1 MIEQF
6 GNGLLLG
13 IIISVASVAL
23 SLLYGVTRIVNFAHG
38 EIIALG
44 AIMTLFFS
52 NPIDSRVLFLDRYSP
67 LGMNF
72 TFSIIISIIIC
83 GIFGGLLEIFLFK
96 PLRKSEVG
104 NIAVL
109 VVTIGLSIFFRHI
122 YLLFATGKVQNFP
135 LDLERRQTYLFFDM
149 TPRNFQVLI
158 AGLAVMIFI
167 GLFLSYTKI
176 GKAMRAVRDSN
187 ELANISGINS
197 DNIILFTWVSSSML
211 AGLAGIFQ
219 AIINDVRYNMGFL
232 ILLLIFA
239 GTVLGGIGTS
249 FGAMVGGF
257 IIILK
262 VSIKFLI
269 TLALTAGSIYL
280 VFVLNEEG
288 PFRILFNLL
297 TFAGIYGLAAIG
309 LNVHF
314 GLTGLL
320 NFGHASFMGV
330 GAYVTLL
337 LIPHAAGREGEITDT
352 GLAFFPAL
360 IIGIIAAALFGLLLG
375 LPAIRLRGDYLA
387 IVTIA
392 AAEIFRLL
400 VRDLESITG
409 GVYGIINFSDSL
421 QMYRPNF
428 VENFAENFELN
439 SSQLWVGLLSW
450 ISIFFVLLLLKR
462 LTNSPWGRALRAVRE
477 DEDAVRALG
486 KNAVW
491 LKLQSFMLG
500 AGIAGLAGV
509 LLAFNYGSLQTTT
522 FVPLLTFYV
531 WAIMILGGVGSLTGP
546 IFGSIIFW
554 VIISETDRLALLIFE
569 NANGQQLAG
578 VRFVLVGLLI
588 MFLMIFRPSGLLGK
602 KEELLLDVK
611 SS

>member
-135 LDLERRQTYLFFDM
+135 LELERRQTYLFFDM

-211 AGLAGIFQ
+211 GGLAGIFQ

-249 FGAMVGGF
+249 FGAMVGG
-257 IIILK
+257 
-262 VSIKFLI
+262 
-269 TLALTAGSIYL
+269 
-280 VFVLNEEG
+280 
-288 PFRILFNLL
+288 
-297 TFAGIYGLAAIG
+297 
-309 LNVHF
+309 
-314 GLTGLL
+314 
-320 NFGHASFMGV
+320 
-330 GAYVTLL
+330 L
-337 LIPHAAGREGEITDT
+337 LIGIFVQVSVALPFMEGHTE
-352 GLAFFPAL
+352 A
-360 IIGIIAAALFGLLLG
+360 
-375 LPAIRLRGDYLA
+375 
-387 IVTIA
+387 
-392 AAEIFRLL
+392 
-400 VRDLESITG
+400 
-409 GVYGIINFSDSL
+409 
-421 QMYRPNF
+421 
-428 VENFAENFELN
+428 
-439 SSQLWVGLLSW
+439 
-450 ISIFFVLLLLKR
+450 
-462 LTNSPWGRALRAVRE
+462 
-477 DEDAVRALG
+477 
-486 KNAVW
+486 KNAVA
-491 LKLQSFMLG
+491 L
-500 AGIAGLAGV
+500 
-509 LLAFNYGSLQTTT
+509 
-522 FVPLLTFYV
+522 
-531 WAIMILGGVGSLTGP
+531 AIMILILLFRPQG
-546 IFGSIIFW
+546 IFGQKER
-554 VIISETDRLALLIFE
+554 IS
-569 NANGQQLAG
+569 
-578 VRFVLVGLLI
+578 
-588 MFLMIFRPSGLLGK
+588 
-602 KEELLLDVK
+602 
-611 SS
+611 

>member
-72 TFSIIISIIIC
+72 AFSIIISIIIC

-135 LDLERRQTYLFFDM
+135 LELERRQTYLFFDM

-249 FGAMVGGF
+249 FGAMVGG
-257 IIILK
+257 
-262 VSIKFLI
+262 
-269 TLALTAGSIYL
+269 
-280 VFVLNEEG
+280 
-288 PFRILFNLL
+288 
-297 TFAGIYGLAAIG
+297 
-309 LNVHF
+309 
-314 GLTGLL
+314 
-320 NFGHASFMGV
+320 
-330 GAYVTLL
+330 L
-337 LIPHAAGREGEITDT
+337 LIGIFVQVSVALPFMEGHTE
-352 GLAFFPAL
+352 A
-360 IIGIIAAALFGLLLG
+360 
-375 LPAIRLRGDYLA
+375 
-387 IVTIA
+387 
-392 AAEIFRLL
+392 
-400 VRDLESITG
+400 
-409 GVYGIINFSDSL
+409 
-421 QMYRPNF
+421 
-428 VENFAENFELN
+428 
-439 SSQLWVGLLSW
+439 
-450 ISIFFVLLLLKR
+450 
-462 LTNSPWGRALRAVRE
+462 
-477 DEDAVRALG
+477 
-486 KNAVW
+486 KNAVA
-491 LKLQSFMLG
+491 L
-500 AGIAGLAGV
+500 
-509 LLAFNYGSLQTTT
+509 
-522 FVPLLTFYV
+522 
-531 WAIMILGGVGSLTGP
+531 AIMILILLFRPQG
-546 IFGSIIFW
+546 IFGQKER
-554 VIISETDRLALLIFE
+554 IS
-569 NANGQQLAG
+569 
-578 VRFVLVGLLI
+578 
-588 MFLMIFRPSGLLGK
+588 
-602 KEELLLDVK
+602 
-611 SS
+611 

>member
-72 TFSIIISIIIC
+72 TFSIIISIIFC

-135 LDLERRQTYLFFDM
+135 LELERRQTYLFFDM

-249 FGAMVGGF
+249 FGAMVGG
-257 IIILK
+257 
-262 VSIKFLI
+262 
-269 TLALTAGSIYL
+269 
-280 VFVLNEEG
+280 
-288 PFRILFNLL
+288 
-297 TFAGIYGLAAIG
+297 
-309 LNVHF
+309 
-314 GLTGLL
+314 
-320 NFGHASFMGV
+320 
-330 GAYVTLL
+330 L
-337 LIPHAAGREGEITDT
+337 LIGIFVQVSVVLPIMEGHT
-352 GLAFFPAL
+352 
-360 IIGIIAAALFGLLLG
+360 
-375 LPAIRLRGDYLA
+375 
-387 IVTIA
+387 
-392 AAEIFRLL
+392 
-400 VRDLESITG
+400 
-409 GVYGIINFSDSL
+409 
-421 QMYRPNF
+421 
-428 VENFAENFELN
+428 
-439 SSQLWVGLLSW
+439 
-450 ISIFFVLLLLKR
+450 
-462 LTNSPWGRALRAVRE
+462 
-477 DEDAVRALG
+477 
-486 KNAVW
+486 
-491 LKLQSFMLG
+491 
-500 AGIAGLAGV
+500 
-509 LLAFNYGSLQTTT
+509 
-522 FVPLLTFYV
+522 
-531 WAIMILGGVGSLTGP
+531 
-546 IFGSIIFW
+546 
-554 VIISETDRLALLIFE
+554 
-569 NANGQQLAG
+569 
-578 VRFVLVGLLI
+578 
-588 MFLMIFRPSGLLGK
+588 
-602 KEELLLDVK
+602 
-611 SS
+611 

>member
-67 LGMNF
+67 LEMNF

-135 LDLERRQTYLFFDM
+135 LELERRQTYLFFDM

-249 FGAMVGGF
+249 FGAMVGG
-257 IIILK
+257 
-262 VSIKFLI
+262 
-269 TLALTAGSIYL
+269 
-280 VFVLNEEG
+280 
-288 PFRILFNLL
+288 
-297 TFAGIYGLAAIG
+297 
-309 LNVHF
+309 
-314 GLTGLL
+314 
-320 NFGHASFMGV
+320 
-330 GAYVTLL
+330 L
-337 LIPHAAGREGEITDT
+337 LIGIFVQVSVALPFMEGHTE
-352 GLAFFPAL
+352 A
-360 IIGIIAAALFGLLLG
+360 
-375 LPAIRLRGDYLA
+375 
-387 IVTIA
+387 
-392 AAEIFRLL
+392 
-400 VRDLESITG
+400 
-409 GVYGIINFSDSL
+409 
-421 QMYRPNF
+421 
-428 VENFAENFELN
+428 
-439 SSQLWVGLLSW
+439 
-450 ISIFFVLLLLKR
+450 
-462 LTNSPWGRALRAVRE
+462 
-477 DEDAVRALG
+477 
-486 KNAVW
+486 KNAVA
-491 LKLQSFMLG
+491 L
-500 AGIAGLAGV
+500 
-509 LLAFNYGSLQTTT
+509 
-522 FVPLLTFYV
+522 
-531 WAIMILGGVGSLTGP
+531 AIMILILLFRPQG
-546 IFGSIIFW
+546 IFGQKER
-554 VIISETDRLALLIFE
+554 IS
-569 NANGQQLAG
+569 
-578 VRFVLVGLLI
+578 
-588 MFLMIFRPSGLLGK
+588 
-602 KEELLLDVK
+602 
-611 SS
+611 

>member
-52 NPIDSRVLFLDRYSP
+52 NPIDSRVLYLDRYSP

-135 LDLERRQTYLFFDM
+135 LELERRQTYLFFDM

-249 FGAMVGGF
+249 FGAMVGG
-257 IIILK
+257 
-262 VSIKFLI
+262 
-269 TLALTAGSIYL
+269 
-280 VFVLNEEG
+280 
-288 PFRILFNLL
+288 
-297 TFAGIYGLAAIG
+297 
-309 LNVHF
+309 
-314 GLTGLL
+314 
-320 NFGHASFMGV
+320 
-330 GAYVTLL
+330 L
-337 LIPHAAGREGEITDT
+337 LIGIFVQVSVALPFMEGHTE
-352 GLAFFPAL
+352 A
-360 IIGIIAAALFGLLLG
+360 
-375 LPAIRLRGDYLA
+375 
-387 IVTIA
+387 
-392 AAEIFRLL
+392 
-400 VRDLESITG
+400 
-409 GVYGIINFSDSL
+409 
-421 QMYRPNF
+421 
-428 VENFAENFELN
+428 
-439 SSQLWVGLLSW
+439 
-450 ISIFFVLLLLKR
+450 
-462 LTNSPWGRALRAVRE
+462 
-477 DEDAVRALG
+477 
-486 KNAVW
+486 KNAVA
-491 LKLQSFMLG
+491 L
-500 AGIAGLAGV
+500 
-509 LLAFNYGSLQTTT
+509 
-522 FVPLLTFYV
+522 
-531 WAIMILGGVGSLTGP
+531 AIMILILLFRPQG
-546 IFGSIIFW
+546 IFGQKER
-554 VIISETDRLALLIFE
+554 IS
-569 NANGQQLAG
+569 
-578 VRFVLVGLLI
+578 
-588 MFLMIFRPSGLLGK
+588 
-602 KEELLLDVK
+602 
-611 SS
+611 

>member
-72 TFSIIISIIIC
+72 TISIIISIIIC

-135 LDLERRQTYLFFDM
+135 LELERRQTYLFFDM

-197 DNIILFTWVSSSML
+197 DNIILFTWISSSML

-249 FGAMVGGF
+249 FGAMVGG
-257 IIILK
+257 
-262 VSIKFLI
+262 
-269 TLALTAGSIYL
+269 
-280 VFVLNEEG
+280 
-288 PFRILFNLL
+288 
-297 TFAGIYGLAAIG
+297 
-309 LNVHF
+309 
-314 GLTGLL
+314 
-320 NFGHASFMGV
+320 
-330 GAYVTLL
+330 L
-337 LIPHAAGREGEITDT
+337 LIGIFVQVSVALPFMEGHTE
-352 GLAFFPAL
+352 A
-360 IIGIIAAALFGLLLG
+360 
-375 LPAIRLRGDYLA
+375 
-387 IVTIA
+387 
-392 AAEIFRLL
+392 
-400 VRDLESITG
+400 
-409 GVYGIINFSDSL
+409 
-421 QMYRPNF
+421 
-428 VENFAENFELN
+428 
-439 SSQLWVGLLSW
+439 
-450 ISIFFVLLLLKR
+450 
-462 LTNSPWGRALRAVRE
+462 
-477 DEDAVRALG
+477 
-486 KNAVW
+486 KNAVA
-491 LKLQSFMLG
+491 L
-500 AGIAGLAGV
+500 
-509 LLAFNYGSLQTTT
+509 
-522 FVPLLTFYV
+522 
-531 WAIMILGGVGSLTGP
+531 AIMILILLFRPQG
-546 IFGSIIFW
+546 IFGQKER
-554 VIISETDRLALLIFE
+554 IS
-569 NANGQQLAG
+569 
-578 VRFVLVGLLI
+578 
-588 MFLMIFRPSGLLGK
+588 
-602 KEELLLDVK
+602 
-611 SS
+611 

>member
-13 IIISVASVAL
+13 IIISVASVEL

-135 LDLERRQTYLFFDM
+135 LELERRQTYLFFDM

-249 FGAMVGGF
+249 FGAMVGG
-257 IIILK
+257 
-262 VSIKFLI
+262 
-269 TLALTAGSIYL
+269 
-280 VFVLNEEG
+280 
-288 PFRILFNLL
+288 
-297 TFAGIYGLAAIG
+297 
-309 LNVHF
+309 
-314 GLTGLL
+314 
-320 NFGHASFMGV
+320 
-330 GAYVTLL
+330 L
-337 LIPHAAGREGEITDT
+337 LIGIFVQVSVALPFMEGHTE
-352 GLAFFPAL
+352 A
-360 IIGIIAAALFGLLLG
+360 
-375 LPAIRLRGDYLA
+375 
-387 IVTIA
+387 
-392 AAEIFRLL
+392 
-400 VRDLESITG
+400 
-409 GVYGIINFSDSL
+409 
-421 QMYRPNF
+421 
-428 VENFAENFELN
+428 
-439 SSQLWVGLLSW
+439 
-450 ISIFFVLLLLKR
+450 
-462 LTNSPWGRALRAVRE
+462 
-477 DEDAVRALG
+477 
-486 KNAVW
+486 KNAVA
-491 LKLQSFMLG
+491 L
-500 AGIAGLAGV
+500 
-509 LLAFNYGSLQTTT
+509 
-522 FVPLLTFYV
+522 
-531 WAIMILGGVGSLTGP
+531 AIMILILLFRPQG
-546 IFGSIIFW
+546 IFGQKER
-554 VIISETDRLALLIFE
+554 IS
-569 NANGQQLAG
+569 
-578 VRFVLVGLLI
+578 
-588 MFLMIFRPSGLLGK
+588 
-602 KEELLLDVK
+602 
-611 SS
+611 

>member
-135 LDLERRQTYLFFDM
+135 LELERRQTYLFFDM

-211 AGLAGIFQ
+211 AGLPGIFQ

-249 FGAMVGGF
+249 FGAMVGG
-257 IIILK
+257 
-262 VSIKFLI
+262 
-269 TLALTAGSIYL
+269 
-280 VFVLNEEG
+280 
-288 PFRILFNLL
+288 
-297 TFAGIYGLAAIG
+297 
-309 LNVHF
+309 
-314 GLTGLL
+314 
-320 NFGHASFMGV
+320 
-330 GAYVTLL
+330 L
-337 LIPHAAGREGEITDT
+337 LIGIFVQVSVALPFMEGHTE
-352 GLAFFPAL
+352 A
-360 IIGIIAAALFGLLLG
+360 
-375 LPAIRLRGDYLA
+375 
-387 IVTIA
+387 
-392 AAEIFRLL
+392 
-400 VRDLESITG
+400 
-409 GVYGIINFSDSL
+409 
-421 QMYRPNF
+421 
-428 VENFAENFELN
+428 
-439 SSQLWVGLLSW
+439 
-450 ISIFFVLLLLKR
+450 
-462 LTNSPWGRALRAVRE
+462 
-477 DEDAVRALG
+477 
-486 KNAVW
+486 KNAVA
-491 LKLQSFMLG
+491 L
-500 AGIAGLAGV
+500 
-509 LLAFNYGSLQTTT
+509 
-522 FVPLLTFYV
+522 
-531 WAIMILGGVGSLTGP
+531 AIMILILLFRPQG
-546 IFGSIIFW
+546 IFGQKER
-554 VIISETDRLALLIFE
+554 IS
-569 NANGQQLAG
+569 
-578 VRFVLVGLLI
+578 
-588 MFLMIFRPSGLLGK
+588 
-602 KEELLLDVK
+602 
-611 SS
+611 

>member
-23 SLLYGVTRIVNFAHG
+23 SLLYGVTRIINFAHG

-135 LDLERRQTYLFFDM
+135 LELERRQTYLFFDM

-249 FGAMVGGF
+249 FGAMVGG
-257 IIILK
+257 
-262 VSIKFLI
+262 
-269 TLALTAGSIYL
+269 
-280 VFVLNEEG
+280 
-288 PFRILFNLL
+288 
-297 TFAGIYGLAAIG
+297 
-309 LNVHF
+309 
-314 GLTGLL
+314 
-320 NFGHASFMGV
+320 
-330 GAYVTLL
+330 L
-337 LIPHAAGREGEITDT
+337 LIGIFVQVSVALPFMEGHTE
-352 GLAFFPAL
+352 A
-360 IIGIIAAALFGLLLG
+360 
-375 LPAIRLRGDYLA
+375 
-387 IVTIA
+387 
-392 AAEIFRLL
+392 
-400 VRDLESITG
+400 
-409 GVYGIINFSDSL
+409 
-421 QMYRPNF
+421 
-428 VENFAENFELN
+428 
-439 SSQLWVGLLSW
+439 
-450 ISIFFVLLLLKR
+450 
-462 LTNSPWGRALRAVRE
+462 
-477 DEDAVRALG
+477 
-486 KNAVW
+486 KNAVA
-491 LKLQSFMLG
+491 L
-500 AGIAGLAGV
+500 
-509 LLAFNYGSLQTTT
+509 
-522 FVPLLTFYV
+522 
-531 WAIMILGGVGSLTGP
+531 AIMILILLFRPQG
-546 IFGSIIFW
+546 IFGQKER
-554 VIISETDRLALLIFE
+554 IS
-569 NANGQQLAG
+569 
-578 VRFVLVGLLI
+578 
-588 MFLMIFRPSGLLGK
+588 
-602 KEELLLDVK
+602 
-611 SS
+611 